1 VRITSGRVVSGK
13 VIVEDEAL
21 PEGATVTVLAPDGS
35 EEFELSSTDEEALL
49 EAIDQADRGDVLAA
63 RDVLAKLKSNN

>member
-1 VRITSGRVVSGK
+1 MRITSGRVVSGK

-35 EEFELSSTDEEALL
+35 EEFELSPTDEEALL
-49 EAIDQADRGDVLAA
+49 AAIGEAGRGEVIKA
-63 RDVLAKLKSNN
+63 RDVLARLKSDN

>member
-1 VRITSGRVVSGK
+1 MRITSGRVISGK
-13 VIVEDEAL
+13 VVVEDETL

-63 RDVLAKLKSNN
+63 RDVLARLKSSN

>member
-1 VRITSGRVVSGK
+1 VRITSGRVISGK
-13 VIVEDEAL
+13 VVVEDETL

-63 RDVLAKLKSNN
+63 RDVLARLKSSN